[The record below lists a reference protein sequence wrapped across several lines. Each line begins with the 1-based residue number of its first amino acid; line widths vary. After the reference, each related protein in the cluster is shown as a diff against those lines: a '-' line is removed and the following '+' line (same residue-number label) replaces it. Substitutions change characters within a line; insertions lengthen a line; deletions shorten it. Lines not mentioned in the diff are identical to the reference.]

1 METPIAAPA
10 SNFSFKRINKKAVI
24 LNGISIFLGF
34 IFFSSGLA
42 KLFFEHKFPGL
53 IGPVW
58 LEARL
63 AEYNLGLFARF
74 IAYAQVIIGFLLL
87 TLRYRVLGAI
97 ALMPMLLNILV
108 ITISL
113 QWQGT
118 PYVIAVFLLLNI
130 LLLLTEAPKLLP
142 FIGFRTNYQF
152 PINGTPPG
160 TTILIWLFGLAL
172 VLASISLSYLNLV
185 LGYLVNVLGVAVGLF
200 THFKAGRV

>member
-1 METPIAAPA
+1 METQTAA
-10 SNFSFKRINKKAVI
+10 SVSTFSLKRVDKKVLV

-74 IAYAQVIIGFLLL
+74 IAYAQVTIGFLLL

-97 ALMPMLLNILV
+97 ALLPMLLNILV
-108 ITISL
+108 VTISL

-130 LLLLTEAPKLLP
+130 LLLLAEAPKLLP
-142 FIGFRTNYQF
+142 LLGFRTSYQF
-152 PINGTPPG
+152 PVNGTQPG

-172 VLASISLSYLNLV
+172 VMASISLSYFNLA
-185 LGYLVNVLGVAVGLF
+185 LGYLVNGLGIVFGLF
-200 THFKAGRV
+200 TYFKAGRV